1 MSTLPELQREFARA
15 IRQPDANI
23 AGLRAVANGR
33 MGIYTDGYKTRL
45 RDALRINFPALHRV
59 QGDDAFTDLAHRYL
73 DAMPSA
79 YRSIRWFG
87 RELEDFSRRDAANLS
102 HPALLDLLRMDWAIG
117 TAFDASDALPLTQ
130 GQLRAVPPEQWATI
144 ALVLHP
150 SVTRLKLD
158 WAVEPIWRAVM
169 RELNDDSAADADDAA
184 PEANAHHLLIW
195 RDALEARWR
204 ILDNDEAQA
213 LEQIGGASTFGAL
226 CEYLVTQGN
235 AVDAAQTAARYL
247 ARWVADGVLTAPPTH
262 AATRREPATC

>member
-1 MSTLPELQREFARA
+1 MRGRRIHPFQHV
-15 IRQPDANI
+15 
-23 AGLRAVANGR
+23 AG
-33 MGIYTDGYKTRL
+33 
-45 RDALRINFPALHRV
+45 
-59 QGDDAFTDLAHRYL
+59 
-73 DAMPSA
+73 
-79 YRSIRWFG
+79 
-87 RELEDFSRRDAANLS
+87 
-102 HPALLDLLRMDWAIG
+102 WAIG

-169 RELNDDSAADADDAA
+169 RELNDDSAADAADAA

-247 ARWVADGVLTAPPTH
+247 ARWVADGVLAEPPTY
-262 AATRREPATC
+262 AATRRESIRNKSSNAGCDRFAASRREKSSNSRPNQRIDRYAEGIASI